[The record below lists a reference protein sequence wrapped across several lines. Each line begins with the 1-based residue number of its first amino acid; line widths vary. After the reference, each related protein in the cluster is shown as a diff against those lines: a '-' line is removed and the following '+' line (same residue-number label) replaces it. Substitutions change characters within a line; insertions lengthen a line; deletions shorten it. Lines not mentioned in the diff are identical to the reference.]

1 MVRRAAKIGRRR
13 RYPSIVHGIALLL
26 SLVLWLESGCES
38 SPDAHIP
45 MFSDGGLLREGT
57 PLTREQLYGLE
68 GVFSLTAGSALL
80 GDDVSLRT
88 SPGTIS
94 LLTDVNAGFAVLGA
108 ACLPDGQVV
117 AEGYWQYP
125 TRVEAGLV
133 RLYVE
138 PASIA
143 RALCEGQVPTPSP
156 ELTWRGQ
163 YGEGQQ
169 LPSRPLTLVWTREL
183 APWRGRFLTVAHHGA
198 CEPTDH
204 CGVAPNSI
212 ETIRLA
218 ERTGSNAVELDVRTT
233 RDQFAVLFHD
243 LHLSAALVQG
253 LFCNGKL
260 EDLSL
265 ADLRGSCLLKNGE
278 IIPTVEE
285 ALEVIID
292 ETELEGLYLDMKVPE
307 AVLPSARL
315 VSRALADLDAR
326 NSNDDPADDRRFG
339 AVIAITTD
347 EVLQA
352 WRSARATLEAEG
364 LRVPP
369 CLLEYDPDLVLSE
382 GCVAWGPTW
391 TLGPQVDN
399 VQRLREAGAATIY
412 WTINQSEFIDEFLL
426 RAQPDGIISARSALL
441 FHRYQTLG
449 TPPPLTEGE
458 VP

>member
-1 MVRRAAKIGRRR
+1 
-13 RYPSIVHGIALLL
+13 
-26 SLVLWLESGCES
+26 
-38 SPDAHIP
+38 
-45 MFSDGGLLREGT
+45 
-57 PLTREQLYGLE
+57 
-68 GVFSLTAGSALL
+68 
-80 GDDVSLRT
+80 
-88 SPGTIS
+88 
-94 LLTDVNAGFAVLGA
+94 
-108 ACLPDGQVV
+108 
-117 AEGYWQYP
+117 
-125 TRVEAGLV
+125 
-133 RLYVE
+133 
-138 PASIA
+138 
-143 RALCEGQVPTPSP
+143 
-156 ELTWRGQ
+156 
-163 YGEGQQ
+163 
-169 LPSRPLTLVWTREL
+169 
-183 APWRGRFLTVAHHGA
+183 
-198 CEPTDH
+198 
-204 CGVAPNSI
+204 
-212 ETIRLA
+212 
-218 ERTGSNAVELDVRTT
+218 
-233 RDQFAVLFHD
+233 
-243 LHLSAALVQG
+243 VQG

-391 TLGPQVDN
+391 TSGPQVDN

-458 VP
+458 AP

>member
-1 MVRRAAKIGRRR
+1 MVRQTIGVGCPR
-13 RYPSIVHGIALLL
+13 RYPSIVHGVALLF

-45 MFSDGGLLREGT
+45 MFSDGGLLRGGT

-68 GVFSLTAGSALL
+68 GVFSLTQGSALL

-88 SPGTIS
+88 SPGTVS
-94 LLTDVNAGFAVLGA
+94 LLTDVNSGFAVLGA
-108 ACLPDGQVV
+108 ACLPAGQVV
-117 AEGYWQYP
+117 VEGYWQYP

-133 RLYVE
+133 RLFVE
-138 PASIA
+138 PPSVA
-143 RALCEGQVPTPSP
+143 RSLCNGEVSPPSP
-156 ELTWRGQ
+156 ELMLRGH
-163 YGEGQQ
+163 YGDGQQ
-169 LPSRPLTLVWTREL
+169 LPGRALSLVWSREL
-183 APWRGRFLTVAHHGA
+183 KPWRGRFLTVAHHGA

-204 CGVAPNSI
+204 CGVSPNSI

-218 ERTGSNAVELDVRTT
+218 ERTGSNAIELDVRAT
-233 RDQFAVLFHD
+233 RDGFPVLFHD
-243 LHLSAALVQG
+243 PHLSVALVQG

-260 EDLSL
+260 ADLSL
-265 ADLRGSCLLKNGE
+265 ADLRGGCLLKNGE
-278 IIPTVEE
+278 ILPTVEE
-285 ALEVIID
+285 ALEVAID

-315 VSRALADLDAR
+315 LSLALADLDAR
-326 NSNDDPADDRRFG
+326 NSNDDPADDRQFG

-352 WRSARATLEAEG
+352 WHAAKATLEAEG

-391 TLGPQVDN
+391 TSGPQVDN
-399 VQRLREAGAATIY
+399 VEKLREAGAATVY
-412 WTINQSEFIDEFLL
+412 WTINQSDFIDEFLTQ
-426 RAQPDGIISARSALL
+426 AQPDGIISSRSALL
-441 FHRYQTLG
+441 FHRYQTIG